1 MVKEDKNFIQFL
13 GTGAADSFDSLVQ
26 AYGKPK
32 ANKEGRAILE
42 KYRRL
47 GGRNIRQFSSLF
59 MSPDILIDFSSEKQ
73 MRAYGVRKEAIR
85 HLLITHPHYDHFQPV
100 AIQEFSAG
108 LPHRLKVYGGN
119 AVIDSLEFAKAYRW
133 DSYSAGTMRTNK
145 DNSNIQARAVG
156 HGETF
161 FLGKTRVTA
170 VWSNHGIGDIGDPAP
185 ERENL
190 IGGGQSLNY
199 VLERGEKTL
208 FYGLDSSYI
217 LSGTFKV
224 LSRFQF
230 DVAIFDATFG
240 QLKSVPAGCVG
251 HQTFTML
258 KKTIAQFRRANMFR
272 KNVVIVADHLSLG
285 SVTPH
290 DEIVGALARDGITLA
305 YDGMK
310 VAF

>member
-32 ANKEGRAILE
+32 ANKEGRELLE
-42 KYRRL
+42 KYRCL

-59 MSPDILIDFSSEKQ
+59 ISPDILIDFSSEKQ
-73 MRAYGVRKEAIR
+73 MRAYGVRKEVIR

-108 LPHRLKVYGGN
+108 LPHRLKVYGSN

-133 DSYSAGTMRTNK
+133 DSYSVGTMRTNK

-161 FLGKTRVTA
+161 FLGKTRVTS
-170 VWSNHGIGDIGDPAP
+170 VWSNHGIGNEFI
-185 ERENL
+185 ENL
-190 IGGGQSLNY
+190 IFGGQALNF
-199 VLERGEKTL
+199 VLERKGKAL
-208 FYGLDSSYI
+208 FYGLDSSYV
-217 LSGTFKV
+217 LPGTFKV

-230 DVAIFDATFG
+230 DIAIFDATFG

-258 KKTIAQFRRANMFR
+258 KKTIAQFRQANMFQ
-272 KNVVIVADHLSLG
+272 KNAVIVADHLSLG

-290 DEIVGALARDGITLA
+290 DEIVDALARDGITLA
-305 YDGMK
+305 YDGM
-310 VAF
+310 VVEF